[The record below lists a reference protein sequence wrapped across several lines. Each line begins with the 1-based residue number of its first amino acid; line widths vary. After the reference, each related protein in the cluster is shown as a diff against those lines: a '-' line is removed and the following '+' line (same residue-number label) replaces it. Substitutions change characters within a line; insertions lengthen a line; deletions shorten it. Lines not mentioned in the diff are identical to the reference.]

1 MKELIELTEGGINI
15 MLDKLKEMWGDFS
28 FILES
33 LPNFIWDAGY
43 FIMGFIIGSW

>member
-1 MKELIELTEGGINI
+1 MKELIELTEDGMNI

-33 LPNFIWDAGY
+33 LPRFIYYAAY
-43 FIMGFIIGSW
+43 FIMGFVIGSW

>member
-33 LPNFIWDAGY
+33 LPRFIYYAAY
-43 FIMGFIIGSW
+43 FLLGFIIGSW